1 MAAAAAW
8 FALALALGAAVSGC
22 AALGMLNTG
31 LAVIDSLSKLS
42 GHVADANV
50 QAIGEL
56 EAKKDWPG
64 MLKMANASIAKD
76 SNNPDWW
83 LIAGYAH
90 TQMGQHQQAIPC
102 YQTTIRLSPD
112 DLYPWNLLAQS
123 YRATNQAEMAIRT
136 LDRALLIKDGTAT
149 TYFLLGES
157 YRDMNLYVHA
167 IPNYA
172 KAIETDPKLA
182 EAWYAMGVSYARLGK
197 RAELPAIHAQLAR
210 IDPPLADQFQHLVLN
225 R

>member
-1 MAAAAAW
+1 
-8 FALALALGAAVSGC
+8 
-22 AALGMLNTG
+22 
-31 LAVIDSLSKLS
+31 
-42 GHVADANV
+42 
-50 QAIGEL
+50 
-56 EAKKDWPG
+56 
-64 MLKMANASIAKD
+64 
-76 SNNPDWW
+76 
-83 LIAGYAH
+83 
-90 TQMGQHQQAIPC
+90 
-102 YQTTIRLSPD
+102 
-112 DLYPWNLLAQS
+112 
-123 YRATNQAEMAIRT
+123 
-136 LDRALLIKDGTAT
+136 LIKEGTAT